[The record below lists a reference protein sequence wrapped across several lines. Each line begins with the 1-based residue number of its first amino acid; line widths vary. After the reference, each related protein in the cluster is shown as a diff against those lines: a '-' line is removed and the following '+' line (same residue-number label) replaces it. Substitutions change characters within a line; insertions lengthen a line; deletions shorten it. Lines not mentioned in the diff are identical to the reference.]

1 MPRMPSN
8 VPLGNRAPGFAGGF
22 LRLRV
27 ATRFG
32 SILSGFFRNQQTR
45 VYLKTV
51 NTPKQRVFS
60 TCWAPFF
67 LAIPRVFLQK
77 NGFIRR
83 KIPRRLSY
91 SRFSDRP

>member
-1 MPRMPSN
+1 MPRTPSN

-27 ATRFG
+27 AMRFG
-32 SILSGFFRNQQTR
+32 STLSGFFRNQQNR

-51 NTPKQRVFS
+51 NTPKQWVFS

-67 LAIPRVFLQK
+67 LAIRRVFLQK